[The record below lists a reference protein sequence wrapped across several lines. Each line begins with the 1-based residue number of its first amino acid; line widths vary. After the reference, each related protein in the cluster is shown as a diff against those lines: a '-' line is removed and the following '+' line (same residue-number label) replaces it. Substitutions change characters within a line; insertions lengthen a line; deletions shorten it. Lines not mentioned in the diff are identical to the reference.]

1 MLASRKVRW
10 ASGGRPPAC
19 TGSAFIRGV
28 LPFLA
33 AETAILFLLTVFPQ
47 LVTVPARWLY

>member
-1 MLASRKVRW
+1 MSPR
-10 ASGGRPPAC
+10 GRRARTFCQAAPS
-19 TGSAFIRGV
+19 TIFRGV